1 MFKLIK
7 ILNSGVNVPEPCRIA
22 KESAAEIKMGSA
34 LILDGG
40 YATNCPETVRPE
52 YIALEDSG
60 AGKTY
65 VLAYTVSENMIF
77 ETPITDSPEALTEG
91 VSVTLSQDDNGA
103 AVAVSATTDSGV
115 AKIVSL
121 DGAAKA
127 GDKISVKF

>member
-7 ILNSGVNVPEPCRIA
+7 ILNSGVNVPEPCRLN
-22 KESAAEIKMGSA
+22 KESAAEIKIGSA
-34 LILDGG
+34 LILNGG
-40 YATNCPETVRPE
+40 KAENCPETVRPE

-91 VSVTLSQDDNGA
+91 ACVTLSKDDNGNT
-103 AVAVSATTDSGV
+103 VGVSATTASGV

-121 DGAAKA
+121 DGATDA